1 MTLKN
6 KIRIYRILAV
16 LCWSILTVVSLL
28 LLIALTFAASILGG
42 IVAGLFFIFAALPI
56 WNIENKIDEL
66 KKQQEQENAPY
77 ILADKYRW

>member
-1 MTLKN
+1 M
-6 KIRIYRILAV
+6 AV
-16 LCWSILTVVSLL
+16 LCWRILTVVSLL

-42 IVAGLFFIFAALPI
+42 IVAGLFFIFAAFPI